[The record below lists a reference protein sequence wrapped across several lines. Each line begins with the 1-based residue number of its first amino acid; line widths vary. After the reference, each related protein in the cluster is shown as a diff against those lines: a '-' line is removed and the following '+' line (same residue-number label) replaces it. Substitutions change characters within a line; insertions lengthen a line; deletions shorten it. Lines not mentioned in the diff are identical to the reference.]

1 MSHRPLP
8 DEIKALQGTLRQHRV
23 NEDAP
28 TPDKGVPDMP
38 KGLSA
43 GAKREWNSITLLLEN
58 LNVLSVIDS
67 KALAAYCES
76 YSQWQI
82 AQKDVR
88 KRGQVIDAL
97 SWDKAKETFVVTD
110 RKKNPSVS
118 VAQEYLKLMK
128 SFLIEFGLT
137 PASRTRLKVSG
148 KPKQE
153 DPLEEMLRRRSANSA
168 QRITPVC

>member
-8 DEIKALQGTLRQHRV
+8 DELKERQGTLRKCRV
-23 NEDAP
+23 NTDAP
-28 TPDKGVPDMP
+28 TPEKGVPEMP
-38 KGLSA
+38 KGLSPA
-43 GAKREWNSITLLLEN
+43 AKREWNDITKLLAE

-88 KRGQVIDAL
+88 KSGQVIDVL
-97 SWDKAKETFVVTD
+97 SWDKVREAFVVTD
-110 RKKNPSVS
+110 RKKNPSVT

-137 PASRTRLKVSG
+137 PASRTRLKVNG
-148 KPKQE
+148 QPKVK
-153 DPLEEMLRRRSANSA
+153 DPLEELLQRRAARN
-168 QRITPVC
+168 QTGVITVQ